1 MGEVVNLAPKR
12 EKSMEEL
19 SPIQETS
26 AAART
31 PVCPSA
37 RRVHTKNIITSAAYL
52 FALLLVF
59 SCCKMVLQ
67 AQGTS
72 GSILG
77 TVKDQNDSVI
87 PGAKVTVLNTLTGLR
102 REMLTNQQGDYEFGF
117 LPIGEYSVTT
127 ERGGFSN
134 ATVEGIKLEVNQ
146 KARVDLQM
154 QIGTIGETVRIERES
169 LVETESSTMGEVITG
184 QQIVN
189 LPLENRQFLGL
200 VGLVPGTA
208 PAPRDFRSTEPG
220 GRGVVIPS
228 SNGGRPEDNNYELD
242 GIDNREIGRA
252 NYAISPSI
260 DGVAEFKVSTGIMS
274 AEHGRVASAAVEVVT
289 KSGTN
294 DFHGSAFEFHRNDAF
309 DARNFFART
318 VSPLKRNQFGGSI
331 GGPIMRNKHFF
342 FAAFERFIE
351 RRSGDPV
358 VGNVP
363 TENMRRGIF
372 PSTIRDTLNGNVP
385 FPNNTIPDS
394 RIDPIS
400 RKILSFIP
408 LPNNS
413 DPLRNFIYQRD
424 PTKTD
429 KYLFTIRTDHQL
441 SSNDQLNGRYIM
453 DDEKII
459 QSPIL
464 PTGVGGLNS
473 SVRAQGISIQET
485 HIFSPTVLNQLSIG
499 WTKFQLK
506 EDDNFAG
513 VRDIAA
519 ELGITLVGLNGAP
532 EGWAFPSITLSGF
545 LSPSGTFTRPRSTNI
560 HQIRDTVSITRG
572 NHTIRTGGDVRR
584 YSSDNFSPGQLNG
597 AFNFDNSFTGNSFAN
612 FLLGWP
618 LNAARNLN
626 PAEQNGKVTYFSGFV
641 ADDWKVTP
649 RLTLNLGVRYE
660 IETVLEEAEN
670 EVARFDLAS
679 GRVLFPEAIRSTIE
693 NYYTTVRPDVP
704 FGFYS
709 GGLYNQDKNNI
720 APRIGFAYRPFS
732 GNRTVV
738 RGGFGIYYNAPQITT
753 LLSAVAAPPFSIRP
767 TEVSS
772 SSTPQV
778 RWNPV
783 GGLNQA
789 QQGALTCFC
798 FIQDDFPYAYSQQW
812 ALTLQQSLTN
822 NLLVD
827 VGYVG
832 SHTLNLLSQPNVN
845 VPPPGQ
851 GNVLARSQYP
861 QWARVQAIYAGFSAK
876 YNGLSLKVE
885 KRAADGL
892 SFLAA
897 YTFAKT
903 IDQASNTNV
912 IPTGHPQNRLDV
924 ISGLAD
930 FDVRHRLSISYNYE
944 FPIGPGRRFGNNLD
958 GVAGIFLKGWGI
970 RGITFMQSGYP
981 VDITMS
987 NARLNSG
994 PGIIPRP
1001 NRLADGN
1008 LPSDQRTL
1016 NRWFDTSAFQL
1027 PPMFV
1032 IGNAGRNV
1040 ITGPGYVN
1048 FDMSLFKNTQITER
1062 QRLELRAEFF
1072 NAFNHPNFGLPGAN
1086 ISTPQTFGVI
1096 TSASAPRIIQL
1107 GVKYYF

>member
-1 MGEVVNLAPKR
+1 MKEHGKLHKISACDETRISSAQPSYHKPLAIR
-12 EKSMEEL
+12 
-19 SPIQETS
+19 
-26 AAART
+26 
-31 PVCPSA
+31 
-37 RRVHTKNIITSAAYL
+37 ITFPL
-52 FALLLVF
+52 ALLIIF
-59 SCCKMVLQ
+59 CSSIVLN

-77 TVKDQNDSVI
+77 TVADPNNSVI
-87 PGAKVTVLNTLTGLR
+87 VGAKVTVLNTQTGYQR
-102 REMLTNQQGDYEFGF
+102 DMLTNEQGNYEFGF
-117 LPIGEYSVTT
+117 LPIGQYSVTA
-127 ERGGFSN
+127 EREGFSN
-134 ATVEGIKLEVNQ
+134 ATFEGIKLEVDQ
-146 KARVDLQM
+146 KARVDLKM
-154 QIGTIGETVRIERES
+154 QIGSIGQTVKVEGETLI
-169 LVETESSTMGEVITG
+169 ETESSTMGEVITG
-184 QQIVN
+184 AQIVN

-220 GRGVVIPS
+220 GRGVTIPS
-228 SNGGRPEDNNYELD
+228 SNGGRPEDNNYQLD

-318 VSPLKRNQFGGSI
+318 VSPLKRNQFGGSV
-331 GGPIMRNKHFF
+331 GGPIVRNKHFF
-342 FAAFERFIE
+342 FTAFEPFRE
-351 RRSGDPV
+351 SRSGDPV
-358 VGNVP
+358 VGIVP

-385 FPNNTIPDS
+385 FPNNTIPDN
-394 RIDPIS
+394 RIDPVS
-400 RKILSFIP
+400 RKVLDFIP

-424 PTKTD
+424 PTKTN
-429 KYLFTIRTDHQL
+429 KYLFTVRTDHQL
-441 SSNDQLNGRYIM
+441 TSKDQLNGRYIL
-453 DDEKII
+453 DDEEII
-459 QSPIL
+459 QSPLL

-473 SVRAQGISIQET
+473 AVRAQGISIQET
-485 HIFSPTVLNQLSIG
+485 HVFSPTVLNQLSVG
-499 WTKFQLK
+499 WTRFQLK
-506 EDDNFAG
+506 EDDNFAF
-513 VRDIAA
+513 VRDVAA
-519 ELGITLVGLNGAP
+519 DLGITLVGLGGAP
-532 EGWAFPSITLSGF
+532 EGWAFPSITMSGF
-545 LSPSGTFTRPRSTNI
+545 LAPSGTFTRPRSTDI
-560 HQIRDTVSITRG
+560 RQIRDTLSITKD
-572 NHTIRTGGDVRR
+572 NHTIRLGGDIRN
-584 YSSDNFSPGQLNG
+584 YKSDNFSPGQLNG
-597 AFNFDNSFTGNSFAN
+597 AFTFDNSFTGNSFAN
-612 FLLGWP
+612 LLLGWP
-618 LNAARNLN
+618 LNAARNLD
-626 PAEQNGKVTYFSGFV
+626 PAEQNGKVTYFGGFI

-660 IETVLEEAEN
+660 IETVLEEVDN

-679 GRVLFPEAIRSTIE
+679 GRVLFPEAIRGRIDD
-693 NYYTTVRPDVP
+693 YYKNVRPDVP
-704 FGFYS
+704 YGFYT
-709 GGLYNQDKNNI
+709 GDLYKQDKNNI
-720 APRIGFAYRPFS
+720 APRLGFAYRPFS

-798 FIQDDFPYAYSQQW
+798 FVQEDFPYAYSQQW
-812 ALTLQQSLTN
+812 AVTLQQSLTN
-822 NLLVD
+822 NLLVE
-827 VGYVG
+827 VGYIG

-845 VPPPGQ
+845 VPPPGA
-851 GNVLARSQYP
+851 GNVLTRSRFP
-861 QWARVQAIYAGFSAK
+861 QWARVQAIYAGFSSK
-876 YNGLSLKVE
+876 YNGLSVKVE
-885 KRAADGL
+885 KRATDGL
-892 SFLAA
+892 SLLAA

-912 IPTGHPQNRLDV
+912 IPTGHPANRLDV

-930 FDVRHRLSISYNYE
+930 FDVRHRLSLSYNYE
-944 FPIGPGRRFGNNLD
+944 FPFGSGRKFWRS
-958 GVAGIFLKGWGI
+958 AGGLADVFLKGWGI
-970 RGITFMQSGYP
+970 RGITFLQSGYP

-1001 NRLADGN
+1001 NRVADGN
-1008 LPSDQRTL
+1008 LPSGDRTL
-1016 NRWFDTSAFQL
+1016 NRWFDTSAFTL

-1048 FDMSLFKNTQITER
+1048 FDLSLFKNTRITER

-1072 NAFNHPNFGLPGAN
+1072 NAFNHPNFGLPGGN
-1086 ISTPQTFGVI
+1086 ISTPTTFGVI
-1096 TSASAPRIIQL
+1096 TSASSPRIIQL
-1107 GVKYYF
+1107 GIKYYF

>member
-1 MGEVVNLAPKR
+1 
-12 EKSMEEL
+12 MEQYATMINRMCR
-19 SPIQETS
+19 SS
-26 AAART
+26 A
-31 PVCPSA
+31 
-37 RRVHTKNIITSAAYL
+37 ITWVRSL
-52 FALLLVF
+52 TFLLLFF
-59 SCCKMVLQ
+59 SPHLLVH

-87 PGAKVTVLNTLTGLR
+87 VGAKVSIQNTQTGYR
-102 REMLTNQQGDYEFGF
+102 RDMQTNDKGDYEFSF
-117 LPIGEYSVTT
+117 LPIGRYTVTA
-127 ERGGFSN
+127 ERDGFTT
-134 ATVEGIKLEVNQ
+134 ATIEGIKLEVDQ
-146 KARVDLQM
+146 KARIDLKLQV
-154 QIGTIGETVRIERES
+154 GSIGETVKIEGET
-169 LVETESSTMGEVITG
+169 LIETESSAMGEVITG
-184 QQIVN
+184 AQIVN

-220 GRGVVIPS
+220 GRGVTIPS
-228 SNGGRPEDNNYELD
+228 SNGGRPEDNNYSLD

-274 AEHGRVASAAVEVVT
+274 AEHGRVSSAAVEVVT
-289 KSGTN
+289 KSGAN
-294 DFHGSAFEFHRNDAF
+294 EFHGSLFEFHRNDAF

-318 VSPLKRNQFGGSI
+318 VSPLKRNQFGGSV
-331 GGPIMRNKHFF
+331 GGRIVRDKHFF
-342 FAAFERFIE
+342 FVAFEPFLE

-358 VGNVP
+358 VGIVP
-363 TENMRRGIF
+363 TQAMRSGVF
-372 PSTIRDTLNGNVP
+372 PSTIRDPLNGNAP
-385 FPNNTIPDS
+385 FPNNTIPDQ

-400 RKILSFIP
+400 RRVLAYIP

-424 PTKTD
+424 PTTTD
-429 KYLFTIRTDHQL
+429 KYLLTVRTDHQL
-441 SSNDQLNGRYIM
+441 SANDQLFGRYIL

-459 QSPIL
+459 QAPVL

-473 SVRAQGISIQET
+473 TVRAQGISVQET
-485 HIFSPTVLNQLSIG
+485 HIFSPSLLNQFSVG
-499 WTKFQLK
+499 WTRFQLT
-506 EDDNFAG
+506 EDDNFAH
-513 VRDIAA
+513 VKDVAA
-519 ELGITLVGLNGAP
+519 ELGITLVGLDGAP
-532 EGWAFPSITLSGF
+532 EGWAFPSITMSGF
-545 LSPSGTFTRPRSTNI
+545 LAPSGTFTRPRSTDI
-560 HQIRDTVSITRG
+560 FQVRDTLSITKG
-572 NHTIRTGGDVRR
+572 NHSLRIGGDIRR
-584 YSSDNFSPGQLNG
+584 YKSDNFSPGQLNG
-597 AFNFDNSFTGNSFAN
+597 AFTFDNGFTGNSFAN

-618 LNAARNLN
+618 LNAARNLD
-626 PAEQNGKVTYFSGFV
+626 PSEQNGKVTYFSGFV

-660 IETVLEEAEN
+660 IETVLEETEN

-679 GRVLFPEAIRSTIE
+679 GKVLFPEAIRTRIDD
-693 NYYTTVRPDVP
+693 YYKNVRPDVP
-704 FGFYS
+704 YGFYT

-772 SSTPQV
+772 SATPQV

-812 ALTLQQSLTN
+812 ALTLQQSITN
-822 NLLVD
+822 SLLVEL
-827 VGYVG
+827 GYIG

-845 VPPPGQ
+845 VPQPGP
-851 GNVLARSQYP
+851 GNILARSPYP
-861 QWARVQAIYAGFSAK
+861 QWARVQAIYAGFAAN
-876 YNGLSLKVE
+876 YNGFSVKVE
-885 KRAADGL
+885 KRATDGL
-892 SFLAA
+892 SVLAA
-897 YTFAKT
+897 YTFAKS
-903 IDQASNTNV
+903 IDQASSTNV
-912 IPTGHPQNRLDV
+912 IPTGDPANRQDV
-924 ISGLAD
+924 INGLAD
-930 FDVRHRLSISYNYE
+930 FDVRHRLSLSYNYE
-944 FPIGPGRRFGNNLD
+944 LPFGTGRRFGKSLD
-958 GVAGIFLKGWGI
+958 GVAGVFLQGWGI
-970 RGITFMQSGYP
+970 RGITFIQSGYP

-994 PGIIPRP
+994 PGIVPRP
-1001 NRLADGN
+1001 NRIADGN
-1008 LPSDQRTL
+1008 LPSGQRTL
-1016 NRWFDTSAFQL
+1016 NRWFDTTAFTL

-1040 ITGPGYVN
+1040 ITGPGYIN
-1048 FDMSLFKNTQITER
+1048 FDMSVFKNTRITER
-1062 QRLELRAEFF
+1062 QRLEFRAEFF
-1072 NAFNHPNFGLPGAN
+1072 NAFNHPNFGLPGGN
-1086 ISTPQTFGVI
+1086 ISTPATFGVI